1 MFVVVKEAR
10 ASAGFVPLPNGDH
23 TPSGSGK
30 MELPS
35 LGSGEA
41 LLALKGSGV
50 PSMRPRGRASQNL
63 PPRGQAKPWLCPLAI
78 RLILIIGDRE
88 FPFFGYPKIGTRQ

>member
-10 ASAGFVPLPNGDH
+10 ASVGFAPSPNGDCA
-23 TPSGSGK
+23 PSGSGG

-41 LLALKGSGV
+41 LPDPKGSDVQNLCPRCRACQTYALGV
-50 PSMRPRGRASQNL
+50 ERAGIYPLGVGRGRGHVL
-63 PPRGQAKPWLCPLAI
+63 E
-78 RLILIIGDRE
+78 RE
-88 FPFFGYPKIGTRQ
+88 FPFFGYPKLGT